1 MKKIFVSLV
10 VLFLLTGCFSSKTKS
25 ESSYSMNRLHTGSSK
40 TVMPAIDT
48 LPQYQDIY
56 HLYRSERVLLWQ
68 TDTILLVVT
77 YDEATY
83 VTEKAKLDVSFSYL
97 EAYDDWLTTS
107 TFPQMQFSV
116 GDFDFK
122 ILCDEHGYGDYPHDF
137 GMIAV
142 SDKRHSIA
150 YLYLF
155 DPDLDT
161 VGDSFPEFIR
171 DYFPYEW

>member
-1 MKKIFVSLV
+1 MKKIFISLV
-10 VLFLLTGCFSSKTKS
+10 VLILLTGCFRSQTQS
-25 ESSYSMNRLHTGSSK
+25 EATYSRHRLNTGSSE
-40 TVMPAIDT
+40 TVMPEIDA
-48 LPQYQDIY
+48 LPQYQYIY
-56 HLYRSERVLLWQ
+56 HLYRSERALLWQ

-83 VTEKAKLDVSFSYL
+83 ETQKAKLDASFNYL

-107 TFPQMQFSV
+107 IFPQMQFSV
-116 GDFDFK
+116 GDFDFR
-122 ILCDEHGYGDYPHDF
+122 ILTDEQGYGDYPHDF

-155 DPDLDT
+155 DPDLGT